1 MFHTVTVRNTPN
13 RAARILGQGPARTPL
28 RTRKRTPNRR
38 LTELRVDAGL
48 SPNDLGALLGI
59 SGNSIREAEKGAN
72 THPRHKLQIAD
83 YFGLRPTDIWPI
95 DGKRAVGDR
104 V

>member
-1 MFHTVTVRNTPN
+1 M
-13 RAARILGQGPARTPL
+13 
-28 RTRKRTPNRR
+28 
-38 LTELRVDAGL
+38 RVDAGL
-48 SPNDLGALLGI
+48 SPNDLGAHLGI

-83 YFGLRPTDIWPI
+83 FFGLRPTDIWPI
-95 DGKRAVGDR
+95 DGKHAVGDR